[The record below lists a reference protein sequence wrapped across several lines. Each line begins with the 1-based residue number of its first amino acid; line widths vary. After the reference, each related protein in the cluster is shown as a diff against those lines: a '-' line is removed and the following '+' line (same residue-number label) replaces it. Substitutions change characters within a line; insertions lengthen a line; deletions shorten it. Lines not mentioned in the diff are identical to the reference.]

1 LKGNAVRLL
10 DSQLSFETKLSN
22 SLLGIDEIRFK
33 RTDEDIDATRI
44 LLVDHRSSFCQSMND
59 ALQKRGLLIDVAHGT
74 LAAAT
79 PALARGYS
87 LVVLNSMQPG
97 LAGLNAVR
105 SIRRKTNAPLL
116 VLTERDS
123 VALRLAGLELG
134 ASDYL
139 VKPFTMPQLLAR
151 IRALARNCAAGSQP
165 ILWLGDLEINE
176 RDATCCRGG
185 RDLDLTRME
194 FVLLL
199 VLLRNQGQVLSRE
212 RLAREV
218 WGTEFDPATN
228 AINVAILRL
237 RNKLDA
243 PFDVKLLHTVRGEG
257 YVLEQ
262 RTQS

>member
-1 LKGNAVRLL
+1 V
-10 DSQLSFETKLSN
+10 
-22 SLLGIDEIRFK
+22 
-33 RTDEDIDATRI
+33 
-44 LLVDHRSSFCQSMND
+44 
-59 ALQKRGLLIDVAHGT
+59 
-74 LAAAT
+74 
-79 PALARGYS
+79 
-87 LVVLNSMQPG
+87 
-97 LAGLNAVR
+97 
-105 SIRRKTNAPLL
+105 
-116 VLTERDS
+116 
-123 VALRLAGLELG
+123 RLAGLELG

-151 IRALARNCAAGSQP
+151 IRALARNCAARSQP

-212 RLAREV
+212 MLARQV

>member
-1 LKGNAVRLL
+1 MRLL

-22 SLLGIDEIRFK
+22 SLLGIDEIRFE
-33 RTDEDIDATRI
+33 RIDEDIDATRI

-59 ALQKRGLLIDVAHGT
+59 ALQKRGLLIDVARGT

-87 LVVLNSMQPG
+87 LVLLNSMQPG

-123 VALRLAGLELG
+123 VAVRLAGLELG

-151 IRALARNCAAGSQP
+151 IRALARNCAARSQP

-176 RDATCCRGG
+176 RDATCCRDG

-212 RLAREV
+212 TLARQV